1 MKKKMKMLC
10 LHFAYYVLS
19 MLVYIG
25 FLYGYAKLFHTSDLG
40 AAILLTYG
48 LLFLATPI
56 LVVLVMRFSLLK
68 WYVDPLAALE
78 VPLFLYIGMIINQM
92 NRSGVQFYDAFLTI
106 NESLSADGGSG
117 WFYLIGLFVLG
128 LIASFSLARIR
139 GESICYRLIFKI
151 SVLHR
156 RKKDEKDA

>member
-1 MKKKMKMLC
+1 MRKKMKMLC
-10 LHFAYYVLS
+10 FHLAYYILS

-25 FLYGYAKLFHTSDLG
+25 FFYGYAKLFHTSDLG

-68 WYVDPLAALE
+68 WYVDPLAAIE
-78 VPLFLYIGMIINQM
+78 IPLFLYVGMILTRM
-92 NRSGVQFYDAFLTI
+92 SRSEVRLYDAFLRI

-117 WFYLIGLFVLG
+117 WFYLVGLFVLG
-128 LIASFSLARIR
+128 LVASFSVARKE
-139 GESICYRLIFKI
+139 GKSISYRLLSNF
-151 SVLHR
+151 L
-156 RKKDEKDA
+156 A